1 MKSID
6 ASPRGCLQSGEHV
19 AKNSLA
25 RRVAPRPGVSHFM
38 QSLCPESDVP
48 SGHSGDEVP
57 LIDRIREGKS

>member
-25 RRVAPRPGVSHFM
+25 RRVAPRPGVSHFV

-48 SGHSGDEVP
+48 SGHSGDEV
-57 LIDRIREGKS
+57 L